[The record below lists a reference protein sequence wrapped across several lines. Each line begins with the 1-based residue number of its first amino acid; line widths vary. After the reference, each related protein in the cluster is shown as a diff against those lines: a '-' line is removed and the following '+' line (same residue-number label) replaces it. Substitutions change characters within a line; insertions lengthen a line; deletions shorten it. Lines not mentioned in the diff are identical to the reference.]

1 LFNSCERLTSS
12 FDSEVTQSEETFP
25 NLQQFHLEQTS
36 AIVNPKFL
44 YGMVAVFPNL
54 NFVNATGSWEDV
66 PDSYFIKAVQK
77 SSDKRLLIMVEGKVF
92 EDNDT

>member
-1 LFNSCERLTSS
+1 
-12 FDSEVTQSEETFP
+12 
-25 NLQQFHLEQTS
+25 
-36 AIVNPKFL
+36 
-44 YGMVAVFPNL
+44 MVAVFPNL

>member
-1 LFNSCERLTSS
+1 M
-12 FDSEVTQSEETFP
+12 TQSEETFP

-54 NFVNATGSWEDV
+54 NFITATGSWED
-66 PDSYFIKAVQK
+66 S
-77 SSDKRLLIMVEGKVF
+77 IMVEGKVF